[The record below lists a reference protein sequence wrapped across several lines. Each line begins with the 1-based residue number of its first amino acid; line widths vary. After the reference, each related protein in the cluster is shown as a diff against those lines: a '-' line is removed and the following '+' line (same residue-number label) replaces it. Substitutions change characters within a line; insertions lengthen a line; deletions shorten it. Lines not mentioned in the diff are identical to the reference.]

1 MTHRGLC
8 AHCAAAPSSLDGI
21 LAATIFTHPM
31 RQAIHEFKYEG
42 VANLAAP
49 LAEWL
54 VAAWRLDQLDAGL
67 IVPVPLHSKREAER
81 GYNQSALLA
90 RALARAVGVAVAPAE
105 LVRTVRTRPQVGLT
119 AEERKLNIAG
129 AFRCTGDVTGQRIV
143 LVDDVCTTGATLEAC
158 GQALRDAGAAGVWGL
173 TLARP
178 GPGLS
183 REEAIRASDDM

>member
-1 MTHRGLC
+1 
-8 AHCAAAPSSLDGI
+8 
-21 LAATIFTHPM
+21 M

-42 VANLAAP
+42 VADLALP

-54 VAAWRLDQLDAGL
+54 VAAWHLHRLDADL
-67 IVPVPLHSKREAER
+67 IVPVPLHPKREAER

-90 RALARAVGVAVAPAE
+90 RALARAVDAPVAPAE
-105 LVRTVRTRPQVGLT
+105 LVRTVSTRPQVGLT
-119 AEERKLNIAG
+119 AEERKRNIAG
-129 AFRCTGDVTGQRIV
+129 AFRCAGDVTGQRIV

-183 REEAIRASDDM
+183 RDEAVRESNDSP